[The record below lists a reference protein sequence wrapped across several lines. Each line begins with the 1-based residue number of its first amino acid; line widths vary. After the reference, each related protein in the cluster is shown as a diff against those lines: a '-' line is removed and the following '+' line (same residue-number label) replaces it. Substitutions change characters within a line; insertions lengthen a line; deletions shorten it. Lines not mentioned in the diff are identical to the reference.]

1 MQLEQRDKELAA
13 IGAAIGC
20 NCRPC
25 IEHHI
30 PAGRAAGLSDAE
42 LAEAVATARAVRDE
56 AIRLLAPRI
65 DELLGGCPVRAE
77 PALVADVP
85 RARALVSLGATV
97 GANSH
102 VLLERRVAA
111 AFAHGLG
118 AGEIA
123 AALKMAGYVQKR
135 AGEMTADKAR
145 HALDEPAGIA
155 QARRTEANSRAR
167 TT

>member
-30 PAGRAAGLSDAE
+30 PAGREAGLSVAE
-42 LAEAVATARAVRDE
+42 LADAVTVARAVRDE
-56 AIRLLAPRI
+56 AIELLAPRI
-65 DELLGGCPVRAE
+65 DELLGGGTVPAASAPFAE
-77 PALVADVP
+77 SS
-85 RARALVSLGATV
+85 RARALVSLGASV

-102 VLLERRVAA
+102 QSLERHIAA
-111 AFAHGLG
+111 AVELGLST
-118 AGEIA
+118 GEVA

-135 AGEMTADKAR
+135 ASELTATAAT
-145 HALDEPAGIA
+145 HALDELAGIA
-155 QARRTEANSRAR
+155 AGARPGD
-167 TT
+167 

>member
-30 PAGRAAGLSDAE
+30 PAGREAGLSEAE

-56 AIRLLAPRI
+56 WIDLLSARV
-65 DELLGGCPVRAE
+65 DQLLGDGGVPSE
-77 PALVADVP
+77 PASIGQTSRAQELVA
-85 RARALVSLGATV
+85 LGASL

-102 VLLERRVAA
+102 PLL
-111 AFAHGLG
+111 HDH
-118 AGEIA
+118 IA
-123 AALKMAGYVQKR
+123 AAHELRLSPREVTAAARMAGYVQKR
-135 AGEMTADKAR
+135 ASEMTADAAK
-145 HALDEPAGIA
+145 HALDELGGVARGQELTA
-155 QARRTEANSRAR
+155 QHQS
-167 TT
+167 